1 MPFPRACWKKSILLV
16 VCFLLVVSIR
26 FDRNELLIKRPL
38 NDAAFYIA
46 NVQFLR
52 GDQLTYVFK
61 GPFNERLLVTAI
73 AAILP
78 FDPLTAIN
86 LANIFFLLFAL
97 YFLWQ
102 LLSSLDLDENHVWA
116 GLYLFIFSFPTFY
129 YSTIG
134 YTDPG
139 VLSMIFL
146 GASSIHRQKYW
157 LFILSIVLGTMAK
170 EGIVLLVPV
179 ALAYGYSRKDKK
191 SYIFSAIALLCFL
204 AITAI
209 VKLNVTERVAT
220 AVYWKPSVGRM
231 YFNFLRPNFYLSSIL
246 SLGIPVAICVTFLFR
261 RTREIVKMLKP
272 DLPLIIGTVAAFFP
286 WIYMIFSAFPDG
298 RAFWI
303 ASCFPISLAMVW
315 WKRYGSP
322 FKINY

>member
-1 MPFPRACWKKSILLV
+1 MLFSKISWQNPVVLIL
-16 VCFLLVVSIR
+16 CFLLVISVR
-26 FDRNELLIKRPL
+26 FNRNDLLVKRPL
-38 NDAAFYIA
+38 NDAAYYMA

-52 GDQLTYVFK
+52 GDVLTYVFK
-61 GPFNERLLVTAI
+61 EPFNERLLVTAV

-78 FDPLTAIN
+78 FEPLTAIN
-86 LANIFFLLFAL
+86 LANIFFLLLAL

-102 LLSSLDLDENHVWA
+102 LLSSLNLGENHLWA
-116 GLYLFIFSFPTFY
+116 GLYLFVFSFPTFY

-146 GASSIHRQKYW
+146 GASSVYKNKYW
-157 LFILSIVLGTMAK
+157 LFILAIVLGTLAK
-170 EGIVLLVPV
+170 EGVILLVPV
-179 ALAYGYSRKDKK
+179 ALAYAYSRSDKK
-191 SYIFSAIALLCFL
+191 YYIFGTVALLAFL

-209 VKLNVTERVAT
+209 VKSNIADDVNT
-220 AVYWKPSVGRM
+220 AFYWKPLVSRI
-231 YFNFLRPNFYLSSIL
+231 YFNLSRPNFYISSIL
-246 SLGIPVAICVTFLFR
+246 SLGIPGAICLVFLFR
-261 RTREIVKMLKP
+261 RTHGILEMWKQ
-272 DLPLIIGTVAAFFP
+272 DLPLVTGTVVAFFP

-315 WKRYGSP
+315 WKRYGNP
-322 FKINY
+322 FKLGY